1 MMRRKNRCI
10 EFCFLENP
18 IFRRISSFGA
28 FRCIEIFDHSTFLK
42 EQLLRVIDIRFKI
55 QILNI
60 KSRWWW
66 NQRVFG
72 CFIDGNR
79 WRNFARWSYRIGF
92 SPTLW
97 LIDWSET
104 SLGTG
109 QRLIWELIWDWSWL
123 KITKSISYATRTQI
137 NLVFISLHVSNKI
150 P

>member
-92 SPTLW
+92 SSTPW
-97 LIDWSET
+97 LIDRLVRFRTGWDWSET
-104 SLGTG
+104 GL
-109 QRLIWELIWDWSWL
+109 RLVMVENHKKHFLCH
-123 KITKSISYATRTQI
+123 Q
-137 NLVFISLHVSNKI
+137 NSNKPRFHI
-150 P
+150 AACFK